1 MPGRTTSIFYTSFT
15 WTAILCCFFFPVA
28 AQKGKKPKEQAPV
41 VTRIEFLFDASQSM
55 YGSWQSGKKIDV
67 AKRLMAE
74 MLDSLRHLENVEL
87 ALRVYGHQKVFPPQ
101 DCDDTRLEVPFGK
114 GNVPR
119 IQEVLRNLNP
129 KGTTPIALSLEAC
142 AGDFPSTPGRNV
154 IVLVTDGA

>member
-1 MPGRTTSIFYTSFT
+1 M
-15 WTAILCCFFFPVA
+15 
-28 AQKGKKPKEQAPV
+28 
-41 VTRIEFLFDASQSM
+41 TRIEFLFDASQSM

-67 AKRLMAE
+67 AKKLMAE

-114 GNVPR
+114 GNVSR

-142 AGDFPSTPGRNV
+142 AGDFPTTPGRNV
-154 IVLVTDGA
+154 SPCATWT